1 MGSAKWVIYTFPPPI
16 SSLSS
21 STLDKSHSLDSRSS
35 VEPSSLYSDA
45 ISSRHVTLKQTVLS
59 QLTALHLHSSPA
71 RARPV
76 AQVGKQVEK
85 DPFKM
90 QILLGFF
97 NMGLAKKF
105 VRVFSIPSHRR
116 AHKLFGQ
123 PNNII
128 YRLSSTEQTM
138 CPRNLSSLFNS
149 EWEKMLLGKKVIKG

>member
-1 MGSAKWVIYTFPPPI
+1 MALRKLGQVSWGGTRKPLAVCWDGALVTDSPVTSD
-16 SSLSS
+16 SS
-21 STLDKSHSLDSRSS
+21 
-35 VEPSSLYSDA
+35 Y
-45 ISSRHVTLKQTVLS
+45 
-59 QLTALHLHSSPA
+59 LHSSPA